1 MLLAPKTINRL
12 ERMRFNPRQRLT
24 SRHRGDHL
32 RGRGGSSTEFS
43 DYRDYSPGDD
53 TRFIDWNI
61 FSRLQRPY
69 LKLFHLEEE
78 MNAVI
83 ILDASKSMAFEN
95 KFEMAQKMAAALSV
109 VGLHSNEKVSLYII
123 QNKELSVPEH
133 ISPSSGR
140 FHKNAFFKSIES
152 VQAGGSLQLNDGI
165 DKVVKHHKG
174 KGLAFVISDFMT
186 IGDMGKAFNL
196 LFSNGLAPYALQIL
210 APSELNPELNGD
222 IRFVDSESAAT
233 LDISAVGSLTEIYH
247 EYLTNL
253 QTNLSEQCQK
263 RSGLYMCTSSDAD
276 PEDVLLN
283 TMVRRGWIK

>member
-1 MLLAPKTINRL
+1 MLLPPKIISRL

-78 MNAVI
+78 MNVVI
-83 ILDASKSMAFEN
+83 IIDASKSMAFDN
-95 KFEMAQKMAAALSV
+95 KFEMAQKMAAALST
-109 VGLHSNEKVSLYII
+109 VGLHSNEKVSLYIV
-123 QNKELSVPEH
+123 QNEELSVPDH
-133 ISPSSGR
+133 IAPASGR
-140 FHKNAFFKSIES
+140 FHKNAFFKKIES
-152 VQAGGSLQLNDGI
+152 VEVGGSLQLNEGI
-165 DKVVKHHKG
+165 EQVVKHHSG
-174 KGLAFVISDFMT
+174 KGMAFVISDFMT
-186 IGDMGKAFNL
+186 IGDMNKAFNL

-210 APSELNPELNGD
+210 APSEINPELTGD

-233 LDISAVGSLTEIYH
+233 LDISAVGSLTEIYQ
-247 EYLTNL
+247 EYLSNL

-263 RSGLYMCTSSDAD
+263 RSGLYLSTDSHTDA
-276 PEDVLLN
+276 EEVLLN
-283 TMVRRGWIK
+283 SMVRRGWIK

>member
-1 MLLAPKTINRL
+1 MLLSPKTVNRL

-78 MNAVI
+78 MNVVI
-83 ILDASKSMAFEN
+83 ILDCSKSMDFDM
-95 KFEMAQKMAAALSV
+95 KFEMAQKMAAALST
-109 VGLHSNEKVSLYII
+109 VGLHSNEKVSLYLV
-123 QNKELSVPEH
+123 QNSGLSVPEH

-140 FHKNAFFKSIES
+140 FHKNAFFKFIES
-152 VQAGGSLQLNDGI
+152 ATAGGSLQLNEGI
-165 DKVVKHHKG
+165 EQVVKHHSG
-174 KGLAFVISDFMT
+174 KGLAIVISDFMT
-186 IGDMGKAFNL
+186 IGDMNKAFNL

-210 APSELNPELNGD
+210 SPAELNPELTGD
-222 IRFVDSESAAT
+222 IRFVDSETAST
-233 LDISAVGSLTEIYH
+233 LDISAVGSLTEIYQ

-253 QTNLSEQCQK
+253 QTGISEQCQK
-263 RSGLYMCTSSDAD
+263 RSGLYVCTDSHAN
-276 PEDVLLN
+276 PEELLLN
-283 TMVRRGWIK
+283 TLVRRGWIK

>member
-1 MLLAPKTINRL
+1 MLLSPKTVNRL

-78 MNAVI
+78 MNVVI
-83 ILDASKSMAFEN
+83 IVDGSKSMDFDG
-95 KFEMAQKMAAALSV
+95 KFEMAQKLAAALSTI
-109 VGLHSNEKVSLYII
+109 GLHSNEKVSLYLV
-123 QNKELSVPEH
+123 QDSNRSVPEH

-140 FHKNAFFKSIES
+140 FHKNAFFQFIENA
-152 VQAGGSLQLNDGI
+152 QAGGSLQLHEGI
-165 DKVVKHHKG
+165 EQVIKHHTG
-174 KGLAFVISDFMT
+174 KGLAIVISDFMT
-186 IGDMGKAFNL
+186 IGDMNKAFNL

-210 APSELNPELNGD
+210 SPAELN
-222 IRFVDSESAAT
+222 T
-233 LDISAVGSLTEIYH
+233 LSLVEISASLTLRQLLHLIF
-247 EYLTNL
+247 LRL
-253 QTNLSEQCQK
+253 
-263 RSGLYMCTSSDAD
+263 
-276 PEDVLLN
+276 VLLPKSIRN
-283 TMVRRGWIK
+283 ISATYRRILVNNVKKEADFTPVLTLMPRKMIYS

>member
-1 MLLAPKTINRL
+1 MLLAPKLVNRL

-78 MNAVI
+78 MNVVI
-83 ILDASKSMAFEN
+83 ILDASRSMAFDG
-95 KFEMAQKMAAALSV
+95 KFELAKKMAAALST
-109 VGLHSNEKVSLYII
+109 VGLHSNEKVSLYLL

-133 ISPSSGR
+133 ISSCSGR
-140 FHKNAFFKSIES
+140 FHKNAFFQFLENSE
-152 VQAGGSLQLNDGI
+152 VGGSLQLHEGI
-165 DKVVKHHKG
+165 DQVVKHHTG
-174 KGLAFVISDFMT
+174 KGLAFIISDFMT
-186 IGDMGKAFNL
+186 LGDMNRAFNL

-210 APSELNPELNGD
+210 APSELNPELTGD
-222 IRFVDSESAAT
+222 IRFVDSESSAT

-247 EYLTNL
+247 EYLGNL
-253 QTNLSEQCQK
+253 QANLSEQCQK
-263 RSGLYMCTSSDAD
+263 RSGLYFCTDSHAES
-276 PEDVLLN
+276 EEVLLN

>member
-1 MLLAPKTINRL
+1 MLLSPKTVNRL

-78 MNAVI
+78 MNVVI
-83 ILDASKSMAFEN
+83 IVDGSKSMDFDG
-95 KFEMAQKMAAALSV
+95 KFEMAQKLAAALSTI
-109 VGLHSNEKVSLYII
+109 GLHSNEKVSLYLV
-123 QNKELSVPEH
+123 QDSNRSVPEH

-140 FHKNAFFKSIES
+140 FHKNAFFQFIENA
-152 VQAGGSLQLNDGI
+152 QAGGSLQLHEGI
-165 DKVVKHHKG
+165 EQVVKHHTG
-174 KGLAFVISDFMT
+174 KGLAIVISDFMT
-186 IGDMGKAFNL
+186 IGDMNKAFNL

-210 APSELNPELNGD
+210 SPAELNPELSGD
-222 IRFVDSESAAT
+222 IRFVDSETAST
-233 LDISAVGSLTEIYH
+233 LDISAVGSLTEIYQ
-247 EYLTNL
+247 EYLSNL
-253 QTNLSEQCQK
+253 QTNISEQCQK
-263 RSGLYMCTSSDAD
+263 RSGLYACTDSHTQ
-276 PEDVLLN
+276 EDDILLN
-283 TMVRRGWIK
+283 TLVRRGWIK

>member
-1 MLLAPKTINRL
+1 MLLSPKIVNRL

-78 MNAVI
+78 MNVVI
-83 ILDASKSMAFEN
+83 IVDGSKSMDFDG
-95 KFEMAQKMAAALSV
+95 KFEMAQKMAAALSTI
-109 VGLHSNEKVSLYII
+109 GLHSNEKVSLYLV
-123 QNKELSVPEH
+123 QNKDRSVPEH

-140 FHKNAFFKSIES
+140 FHKNAFFKFLES
-152 VQAGGSLQLNDGI
+152 AAPGGSLQLHEGI
-165 DKVVKHHKG
+165 DQVVKHHSG
-174 KGLAFVISDFMT
+174 KGLAIVISDFMT
-186 IGDMGKAFNL
+186 IGDMNKAFNL

-210 APSELNPELNGD
+210 SPAELNPELTGD
-222 IRFVDSESAAT
+222 IRFVDSETAST
-233 LDISAVGSLTEIYH
+233 LDISAVGSLAEIYQ

-253 QTNLSEQCQK
+253 QSNISEQCQK
-263 RSGLYMCTSSDAD
+263 RSGLYVCTDSHASPD
-276 PEDVLLN
+276 DVLLN
-283 TMVRRGWIK
+283 SLVRRGWIK

>member
-1 MLLAPKTINRL
+1 MLLPPRTINRL

-78 MNAVI
+78 MNVVI
-83 ILDASKSMAFEN
+83 ILDASKSMAFDK
-95 KFEMAQKMAAALSV
+95 KFEMAQKMTAALSTI
-109 VGLHSNEKVSLYII
+109 GLHSNEKVSLYII
-123 QNKELSVPEH
+123 QNKEQSVPEH
-133 ISPSSGR
+133 ISPCSGR
-140 FHKNAFFKSIES
+140 FHKNAFFKLIENTE
-152 VQAGGSLQLNDGI
+152 AGGSLQLNEGI
-165 DKVVKHHKG
+165 EQVVKHHKG
-174 KGLAFVISDFMT
+174 KGMAFVISDFMT
-186 IGDMGKAFNL
+186 IGDMNKAFNL
-196 LFSNGLAPYALQIL
+196 LFSNGLAPNALQIL

-222 IRFVDSESAAT
+222 IRFVDSESAAI

-247 EYLTNL
+247 EYLYNL
-253 QTNLSEQCQK
+253 QTNLSEHCQK
-263 RSGLYMCTSSDAD
+263 RSGLFFCTDSHTD